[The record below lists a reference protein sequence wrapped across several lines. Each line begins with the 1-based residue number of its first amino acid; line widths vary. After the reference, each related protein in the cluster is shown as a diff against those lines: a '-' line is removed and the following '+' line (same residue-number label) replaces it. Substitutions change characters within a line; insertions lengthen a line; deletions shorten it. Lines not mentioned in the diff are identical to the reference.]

1 MKSLWRNIQLR
12 VVLSSLITILGIVYL
27 SSVLTG
33 KINKDKLG
41 QTEVI
46 IFTTILL
53 LNSELVDRLAKLQFS
68 KEGMT
73 VDLKAKVEHVQKMQD
88 EQQAEIE
95 AIVAFLVKRAM
106 TSTDY
111 KLLREL
117 ASDYPFKF
125 DREEN
130 PQPGLVC
137 LCELGLIEYASGKPL
152 QKGDIDLLPSP
163 SPDLKSQIRIS
174 NRGRQ
179 CLALVQKHSM
189 ESSD

>member
-1 MKSLWRNIQLR
+1 MKSLARNFKLR
-12 VVLSSLITILGIVYL
+12 VFLSSLITILGIIYL
-27 SSVLTG
+27 SSVLAGGIT
-33 KINKDKLG
+33 KDRLG

-53 LNSELVDRLAKLQFS
+53 LNSELVERFAKLQFG

-73 VDLKAKVEHVQKMQD
+73 VELEKKVEHVQQKQD

-106 TSTDY
+106 TPTDY

-117 ASDYPFKF
+117 ASDYPLEF
-125 DREEN
+125 DREKN
-130 PQPGLVC
+130 PQPGLIC
-137 LCELGLIEYASGKPL
+137 LCELGLIERASGESLK
-152 QKGDIDLLPSP
+152 KGDIDLLPSP
-163 SPDLKSQIRIS
+163 TRDIKSHIRVS

-179 CLALVQKHSM
+179 CLLLVKKHGM
-189 ESSD
+189 ES

>member
-73 VDLKAKVEHVQKMQD
+73 VDLKEKVEHVQKMQD

-106 TSTDY
+106 TPTDY

-117 ASDYPFKF
+117 ASDYPFNF
-125 DREEN
+125 DREKN

-137 LCELGLIEYASGKPL
+137 LCELGLIEHASGKPL

-179 CLALVQKHSM
+179 CLALVQKHT
-189 ESSD
+189 